1 MTNQALFQ
9 KVSTQ
14 PNNRN
19 FEILLLVF
27 TLFLMVQTGWFLY
40 LCQSG
45 EAAYVT
51 DQSQLETN

>member
-19 FEILLLVF
+19 FEILRLVF
-27 TLFLMVQTGWFLY
+27 TLFLMVKKADFCTSVKAVKPLM
-40 LCQSG
+40 
-45 EAAYVT
+45 
-51 DQSQLETN
+51 